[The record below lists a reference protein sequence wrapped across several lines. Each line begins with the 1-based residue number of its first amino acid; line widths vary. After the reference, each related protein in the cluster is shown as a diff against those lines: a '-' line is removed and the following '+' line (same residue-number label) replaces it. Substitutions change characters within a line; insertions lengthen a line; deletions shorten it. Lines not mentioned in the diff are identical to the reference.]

1 MNPFVLLLLLTYL
14 TISFGNDKDNNRWGL
29 LEASELKE
37 KYVLQKL
44 LGVGN
49 SADVYL
55 IKEKNGK
62 ERQFALK
69 FRYESNLQYGFANKE
84 QKALEFVTNGNI
96 PFTDRLIES
105 YHCPT
110 DMEIEEGTQ
119 KYFDGLLLQEM
130 NGDEKMMYYLTSG
143 YYPILLLSLDQIE
156 VRQPMCFLLEYVSG
170 GSLEDKHE
178 KFMQINS
185 EKEREKDTME
195 EQREYIESLR
205 RWTMQILA
213 SFHFIHQ
220 GKYVKRSNKGPN
232 FLIDGSNNVVVI
244 DFGRSSS
251 RDFNDIVADKE
262 STEVFNLLLAHCDT
276 ETNFINNL
284 SDKNRKFFFS
294 MEKLNNISLD
304 LCEKYWKQLN
314 KEKKKKK
321 KKKSK
326 LCYFI
331 FKKKIVYV

>member
-119 KYFDGLLLQEM
+119 DYFNELLGEYYSDGFFIQVINNYLSSGKYPIFYDY
-130 NGDEKMMYYLTSG
+130 EKMKDEEGMK
-143 YYPILLLSLDQIE
+143 
-156 VRQPMCFLLEYVSG
+156 QPMCFLIEYVSG

-213 SFHFIHQ
+213 SYHFLHE
-220 GKYVKRSNKGPN
+220 GKYMKRGNKGAN

-244 DFGRSSS
+244 DFRTFQF
-251 RDFNDIVADKE
+251 RTF
-262 STEVFNLLLAHCDT
+262 
-276 ETNFINNL
+276 
-284 SDKNRKFFFS
+284 
-294 MEKLNNISLD
+294 
-304 LCEKYWKQLN
+304 
-314 KEKKKKK
+314 
-321 KKKSK
+321 
-326 LCYFI
+326 
-331 FKKKIVYV
+331 